1 MGLSTKIGVRCLL
14 SLIIY
19 IILFYIAINMRVSQ
33 EVLVLLLYLCQ
44 VFMEKTEE
52 LDRITISLTFFV
64 FMIIVKKT
72 VG

>member
-1 MGLSTKIGVRCLL
+1 
-14 SLIIY
+14 
-19 IILFYIAINMRVSQ
+19 MRVSQ